1 MHEPTRYYDHE
12 CIRNFLK
19 VYRINMSIALHC
31 LKLYRKIK
39 MNLRFCMCM
48 CYRKGS
54 RHVQDL
60 NSLGNNAKSG
70 GGG

>member
-1 MHEPTRYYDHE
+1 
-12 CIRNFLK
+12 
-19 VYRINMSIALHC
+19 MSIVLHC
-31 LKLYRKIK
+31 LKLYREIK

-70 GGG
+70 GGGVTMQNSCSDCWSGQSDKM